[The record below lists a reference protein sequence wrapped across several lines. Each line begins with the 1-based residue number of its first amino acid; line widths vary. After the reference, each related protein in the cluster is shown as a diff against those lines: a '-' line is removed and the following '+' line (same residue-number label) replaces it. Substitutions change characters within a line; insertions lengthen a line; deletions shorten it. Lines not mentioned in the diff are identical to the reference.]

1 MCCMKLVAVSVLLGV
16 GLCSDVLTFPPGFMF
31 GAATSSYQ
39 VEGGWN
45 ASDKSMSIWDTF
57 VHEHN
62 EIIADGSTG
71 DIACDSYHLWKRDIE
86 MLKELG
92 VDFYRFS
99 ISWTRLVPTGHIN
112 RISEDGK
119 RYYNNLIDGLLMK
132 GIEPAVTIYH
142 WDLPQH
148 LQDLGGWTNP
158 YISDWFAD
166 YARVVF
172 SLFGDRV
179 KIWITINEPI
189 VICDIGY
196 GTNAIA
202 PGTVIPDKIG
212 TYLCNKNLMIAHAK
226 AYRIYDKEFRP
237 KYHGMISIVNQL
249 FWFAPLS
256 LEDTHATNLAL
267 QNVFGRY
274 THPIFSKEGG
284 WPADIE
290 RIVAINSEK
299 QGYYASRLPAF
310 TKEEIEL
317 VRGTFDFFGMNHYT
331 SRLVRERH
339 NGENVI
345 PHPLLYDKEFNYV
358 FEMHPD
364 WKTATNG
371 WLALYPEGFR
381 YLLQYIKKQYGD
393 VKILITE
400 NGYATDTRQGL
411 VDDDRIEYYRTY
423 IEQMLLAIKED
434 GVNVIG
440 YTAWSLMDNFEWM
453 DGYKSKFGLY
463 EVDFSNPHRTRTPR
477 KSVKFF
483 ADLIKNR
490 QLNGTDKYKSE
501 LYSWHRQRSVVNM
514 CYWQLVA
521 FSVIVSGVWC
531 SELLFPPDFLF
542 GASTSA
548 YQIEGAWNVS
558 DKSKSIYDHAIHN
571 YPSIIVDNSTGDV
584 ACDSYHHW
592 KKDVQ
597 MAAELGLQ
605 FYRFSISWPRL
616 LPLGLA
622 NYVSKDG
629 AAYYNNLI
637 NELLRKGIQPIVTLH
652 HFDLPQSL
660 QDLGGWTNPTISEWF
675 TDYARVAYSLY
686 ADRVKTWITINE
698 PIIICDYSYGTGNL
712 PPLVK
717 DPMLAPYLCN
727 KNILISHAKAWRLY
741 DKEYRPLYHGEVS
754 ITNHLVFYKPAT
766 NHDVG
771 LAELAMEFCT
781 GRYSHPIYSE
791 EGGWPPVIE
800 QLMAEISRNQ
810 GYTRSRL
817 PPFTKEEI
825 ELVKGTYDFYAM
837 NQYTSRIVRP
847 AKPGEGV
854 GAWFFDGWP
863 DMNAVLEVP
872 KEWKMGVAKA
882 LAMYPEGI
890 RQQMLWLK
898 KHYGNIKIL
907 ITENGYSV
915 RGDGVDDD
923 DQIDYMK
930 QYMEQVLLSMKEDGV
945 KVTGYGVWSLMDN
958 FEWSDGYRPRFG
970 LYEVDFSD
978 PKRPRYPRKSAYY
991 YANIIK
997 GRSMNAT
1004 DVFNHVDDGRH

>member
-1 MCCMKLVAVSVLLGV
+1 
-16 GLCSDVLTFPPGFMF
+16 
-31 GAATSSYQ
+31 
-39 VEGGWN
+39 
-45 ASDKSMSIWDTF
+45 MSIWDTF
-57 VHEHN
+57 AHEHN
-62 EIIADGSTG
+62 EVIADGSTG

-86 MLKELG
+86 MLKEIG

-99 ISWTRLVPTGHIN
+99 ISWPRLIPTGHVN

-132 GIEPAVTIYH
+132 GIEPVVTIYH

-158 YISDWFAD
+158 YIVDWFAD
-166 YARVVF
+166 YSRVVF
-172 SLFGDRV
+172 ALFADRV
-179 KIWITINEPI
+179 KMWITMNEPV
-189 VICDIGY
+189 VICDLGH
-196 GTNAIA
+196 GTSTIA
-202 PGTVIPDKIG
+202 PGTVLPDKIG

-237 KYHGMISIVNQL
+237 KYHGMVSIVNQL
-249 FWFAPLS
+249 FWLEPLS
-256 LEDTHATNLAL
+256 QTDKYVTNLAM
-267 QNVFGRY
+267 QNTFGRY

-299 QGYYASRLPAF
+299 QGYATSRLPAF

-317 VRGTFDFFGMNHYT
+317 VRGTYDFFGLNHYT
-331 SRLVRERH
+331 SRMVRERH
-339 NGENVI
+339 NGETLPN
-345 PHPLLYDKEFNYV
+345 HPFLYEQEYNCV
-358 FEMHPD
+358 FELHPD

-371 WLALYPEGFR
+371 WLAIYPEGFR
-381 YLLQYIKKQYGD
+381 YLLKYIKEQYGD
-393 VKILITE
+393 VKILVTE
-400 NGYATDTRQGL
+400 NGYATDAVQGL
-411 VDDDRIEYYRTY
+411 VDDDRILYHRSY
-423 IEQMLLAIKED
+423 IEQMLLAMNED

-453 DGYKSKFGLY
+453 DGYHSKFGLY
-463 EVDFSNPHRTRTPR
+463 EVDFSNPHRIRTPR

-483 ADLIKNR
+483 SDVIRNHKLQTLNVRFYVCLIGLIIHSNYLECCIKFAILATVLI
-490 QLNGTDKYKSE
+490 LNEIVLLNNYVLANAVWCTE
-501 LYSWHRQRSVVNM
+501 LY
-514 CYWQLVA
+514 
-521 FSVIVSGVWC
+521 
-531 SELLFPPDFLF
+531 FPPGFLF

-558 DKSKSIYDHAIHN
+558 DKSESIYDHSIHDH
-571 YPSIIVDNSTGDV
+571 PSIIVDNSTGDI
-584 ACDSYHHW
+584 ACDSYHNW
-592 KKDVQ
+592 KRDVQ
-597 MAAELGLQ
+597 MAADLGLQ
-605 FYRFSISWPRL
+605 FYRFSISWSRL
-616 LPLGLA
+616 LPSGLA
-622 NYVSKDG
+622 NYISEDG
-629 AAYYNNLI
+629 AAYYDNLI
-637 NELLRKGIQPIVTLH
+637 NELLKKGIQPVVTLH

-660 QDLGGWTNPTISEWF
+660 QDLGGWTNPTIPEWF
-675 TDYARVAYSLY
+675 ADYARVAYSLY

-727 KNILISHAKAWRLY
+727 KNILVAHAKAWRIY
-741 DKEYRPLYHGEVS
+741 DTEYRPRYHGEVS
-754 ITNHLVFYKPAT
+754 ITNHLVYYKPAT
-766 NHDVG
+766 NKDVG

-781 GRYSHPIYSE
+781 GRYSHPIYSK
-791 EGGWPPVIE
+791 EGGWPPIVE
-800 QLMAEISRNQ
+800 RFMAEISKTQ
-810 GYTRSRL
+810 GFPRSRL
-817 PPFTKEEI
+817 PSFTKEEI
-825 ELVKGTYDFYAM
+825 KLIKGTYDFYAM
-837 NQYTSRIVRP
+837 NQYTSRIIRP
-847 AKPGEGV
+847 ARLGEEV

-898 KHYGNIKIL
+898 KHYGDINIF

-915 RGDGVDDD
+915 RGDGSDDV
-923 DQIDYMK
+923 DQIEYMK
-930 QYMEQVLLSMKEDGV
+930 KYMEQVLVSMNEDGV

-970 LYEVDFSD
+970 LYEVDFND
-978 PKRPRYPRKSAYY
+978 PKRPRFPRKSAYY
-991 YANIIK
+991 YADVIK
-997 GRSMNAT
+997 RRSMNIT
-1004 DVFNHVDDGRH
+1004 EVYLKSDKI